1 MLLKCH
7 YLPSLGTSQPV
18 WKKPRLLSGGFF
30 SSLGLLLL
38 LLSSLHAESEVKEI
52 HVMVGSDVEF
62 GCLYPDRNH
71 FSLNDQVFVYW
82 QIENPQTVVAYYLSN
97 ESTGVYEDDR
107 YKNRAHLS
115 LERMKQG
122 DFSLHLQNVTPQ
134 DNQEFTCLIFNNA
147 EKVLHETV
155 RLHVAAN
162 FSTPVISTSGP
173 VTPDQEGLTLT
184 CISRNGY
191 PKPNLYWINLTDN
204 SLIDEALQ
212 NNTVSLNEWGLYDV
226 ISTLTVPW
234 VARVNVSCSIENV
247 VLHQNLTSISQAEKS
262 TGNNDSFTGNLQEH
276 RSQNAIFII
285 LPLLLVVAGA
295 IVAWVCRAK
304 CAHRRYKG
312 PWTVSREHTGRIIS
326 LSPKLKH

>member
-1 MLLKCH
+1 MLLKRH
-7 YLPSLGTSQPV
+7 YFPSLGTSQPV
-18 WKKPRLLSGGFF
+18 WKKHRLLSGGFF
-30 SSLGLLLL
+30 SSPGLLLL

-52 HVMVGSDVEF
+52 HAMVGSDVEF

-71 FSLNDQVFVYW
+71 FSLNDLLFVYW

-134 DNQEFTCLIFNNA
+134 DNQEFTCLIFRNTK
-147 EKVLHETV
+147 KVLNETV

-173 VTPDQEGLTLT
+173 ATRDQEGLTLT
-184 CISRNGY
+184 CVSRNGY
-191 PKPNLYWINLTDN
+191 PKPNLYWINRTDN

-234 VARVNVSCSIENV
+234 VAHVNVSCSIENV
-247 VLHQNLTSISQAEKS
+247 VLHQNLTSISQAEKFP
-262 TGNNDSFTGNLQEH
+262 GNNDSFTGNLQEH

-285 LPLLLVVAGA
+285 LPLLLVVAGV

-304 CAHRRYKG
+304 CPHRRYRG
-312 PWTVSREHTGRIIS
+312 PWTVARELTDHA
-326 LSPKLKH
+326 

>member
-18 WKKPRLLSGGFF
+18 WKKHRLLSGGFF

-52 HVMVGSDVEF
+52 HAMVGSDVEF
-62 GCLYPDRNH
+62 GCLYPDRDH
-71 FSLNDQVFVYW
+71 FSLNDRPYVYW
-82 QIENPQTVVAYYLSN
+82 QIENPKTVVAYYLPN
-97 ESTGVYEDDR
+97 ESTGVHADDR

-134 DNQEFTCLIFNNA
+134 DNQEFTCLIFKNTK
-147 EKVLHETV
+147 KVLNETV

-162 FSTPVISTSGP
+162 FSTPVISTSVP

-191 PKPNLYWINLTDN
+191 PKPNLYWINRTDN

-234 VARVNVSCSIENV
+234 VAHVNVSCSIENV

-262 TGNNDSFTGNLQEH
+262 TGNNDSFTGNLQKH
-276 RSQNAIFII
+276 RSQNATFII
-285 LPLLLVVAGA
+285 LALLLVAAGA

-304 CAHRRYKG
+304 CPHRRYQG
-312 PWTVSREHTGRIIS
+312 PWTVAREHTD
-326 LSPKLKH
+326 HA

>member
-312 PWTVSREHTGRIIS
+312 PWTVSREHTD
-326 LSPKLKH
+326 HA

>member
-1 MLLKCH
+1 MLLKYH
-7 YLPSLGTSQPV
+7 RFPSLGTSQLV
-18 WKKPRLLSGGFF
+18 WKKYHLLSGRFF

-38 LLSSLHAESEVKEI
+38 LLSGLHAESEVKEI
-52 HVMVGSDVEF
+52 HAMVGSDVEF
-62 GCLYPDRNH
+62 SCLYPDRNH
-71 FSLNDQVFVYW
+71 FSLKDLLFVYW
-82 QIENPQTVVAYYLSN
+82 QIENPKTVVAYYLSN
-97 ESTGVYEDDR
+97 ESTGVYVDGR

-134 DNQEFTCLIFNNA
+134 DNQEFTCLIFRKVK
-147 EKVLHETV
+147 KVLNETV

-173 VTPDQEGLTLT
+173 ATQDQGLTLT

-234 VARVNVSCSIENV
+234 VAHVNVSCSIENV
-247 VLHQNLTSISQAEKS
+247 VLHQNLTSVSQAGEA
-262 TGNNDSFTGNLQEH
+262 Q
-276 RSQNAIFII
+276 
-285 LPLLLVVAGA
+285 AG
-295 IVAWVCRAK
+295 VQGLSG
-304 CAHRRYKG
+304 HPGFGKG
-312 PWTVSREHTGRIIS
+312 EAQS
-326 LSPKLKH
+326 